1 MALRRQALADDRFGS
16 PSGPSAIEL
25 LTRRRP
31 VAPDASFVPLPEP
44 AGEPPYRLE
53 LEDVVGAE
61 RAGAILADGQ
71 LRFHALGDS
80 GGDVDPRPQR
90 AVAEALVG
98 GLAGPDAASFL
109 YHLGDVVY
117 PRGEEA
123 GYRAQFW
130 GPYAGYH
137 APIFGVPGNH
147 DADRKPTPL
156 NSTLDPWVAI
166 FCSESPPLHDATV
179 DPLRPPSRQPN
190 VHWTLVHP
198 WLRIIGLYANVP
210 EGGQLADDQLAWLTQ
225 ELRASPADTITILTM
240 HQPVYS
246 ADVTH
251 GSNLALVETLDECVR
266 EAGRRPDAVLTGHA
280 HCYQRFTR
288 RVDGREIPHVVA
300 GAGGYHELH
309 PLGHGIGALPMSFV
323 GLPDLDDVTLDAYE
337 DRRHGFLTV
346 TVRPGEAEFAYDTV
360 GGGIVERGD
369 AFRVRAPVSR

>member
-31 VAPDASFVPLPEP
+31 VVPDASFVPLPEP
-44 AGEPPYRLE
+44 AGEAPYRLA
-53 LEDVVGAE
+53 LEDVVGPE
-61 RAGAILADGQ
+61 RADAILAGGQ

-90 AVAEALVG
+90 AVAEALVRD
-98 GLAGPDAASFL
+98 LDGPPAASFM

-117 PRGEEA
+117 PRGEET

-130 GPYAGYH
+130 GPYADYH

-156 NSTLDPWVAI
+156 SSTLEPWVSI
-166 FCSESPPLHDATV
+166 FCSESLPLHDAAA
-179 DPLRPPSRQPN
+179 DPARPPSRQPN

-198 WLRIIGLYANVP
+198 WLRIIGVYANVP
-210 EGGQLADDQLAWLTQ
+210 EGGRLADDQLAWLIG
-225 ELRASPADTITILTM
+225 ELRASPADTITVLAM

-251 GSNLALVETLDECVR
+251 GSNLDLVATLDDCVR

-288 RVDGREIPHVVA
+288 RVDGREVPHVVA

-309 PLGHGIGALPMSFV
+309 PLGHGIGALPMSFD

-360 GGGIVERGD
+360 GGGTVERGD
-369 AFRVRAPVSR
+369 AFRVRAPASR